1 MITKLPRLVTG
12 VSRRFKGVKKLK
24 PYNKRKSAPAVQPL
38 TYSAKDKAVFSNVQY
53 KISTSANIARKDKA
67 ARVASHIEYRSL
79 REGLRRIRNKSLSLF
94 GTKGHYDKVPGT
106 NFKRISAKGK
116 RAKAAFNKAGEKVR
130 LISHKKGLKAYT
142 TASTKLGVGKRRY
155 SAKKSQTIFTSDY
168 ERKITGMPPVEYTA
182 DMKSFHGVRPSEMV
196 RRHRKTI
203 SKVYSKFPKQFVEDK
218 AGNIKLN
225 KWGIAKI
232 SGGGKRGQVK
242 SYWKGKIKSELKQAK
257 IDKSIFRDTTVQMQ
271 SGTTRKGKE
280 IWKTI
285 RSPEK
290 TYDVH
295 TKRWKRTK
303 LKLYD

>member
-38 TYSAKDKAVFSNVQY
+38 TYIAKDKAIFSNVQY

-79 REGLRRIRNKSLSLF
+79 REGLRRIRAKSLSIF

-130 LISHKKGLKAYT
+130 LISKRKGLRAYDK
-142 TASTKLGVGKRRY
+142 ASTKLGVGKRRY
-155 SAKKSQTIFTSDY
+155 SARKRQTAFTSDY

-182 DMKSFHGVRPSEMV
+182 DMKLFHGVRPAEMV
-196 RRHRKTI
+196 RRHRASL
-203 SKVYSKFPKQFVEDK
+203 SKIYSKPKS
-218 AGNIKLN
+218 
-225 KWGIAKI
+225 WR
-232 SGGGKRGQVK
+232 KRSSLIRHYRG
-242 SYWKGKIKSELKQAK
+242 SAKSELKQAK
-257 IDKSIFRDTTVQMQ
+257 IDRSIFRDTTIEMQ
-271 SGTTRKGKE
+271 SGTTRKGKP
-280 IWKTI
+280 IWKTF

>member
-24 PYNKRKSAPAVQPL
+24 PHNKRKSAPAVQPL
-38 TYSAKDKAVFSNVQY
+38 TYSAKDKAIFSNVQY

-116 RAKAAFNKAGEKVR
+116 RAKAAFIKAGEKVR
-130 LISHKKGLKAYT
+130 LISKRKSLIAYDK
-142 TASTKLGVGKRRY
+142 ASTKLGVGKRRY
-155 SAKKSQTIFTSDY
+155 GEKKRQTIFTSDA
-168 ERKITGMPPVEYTA
+168 ERRELGMPPVEYTA
-182 DMKSFHGVRPSEMV
+182 GMKSFHGVRPAEMV
-196 RRHRKTI
+196 KRHRKTL
-203 SKVYSKFPKQFVEDK
+203 SKIYTKPKSWKKRSSLIKHFRGSAK
-218 AGNIKLN
+218 A
-225 KWGIAKI
+225 
-232 SGGGKRGQVK
+232 
-242 SYWKGKIKSELKQAK
+242 ELKQAK
-257 IDKSIFRDTTVQMQ
+257 IDRSIFRDTTVEMQ
-271 SGTTRKGKE
+271 SGTTRKGKP
-280 IWKTI
+280 IWKTF

-290 TYDVH
+290 VYDDH

>member
-24 PYNKRKSAPAVQPL
+24 PFNKSKAEPYKAPLKYDSKTKSIFIN
-38 TYSAKDKAVFSNVQY
+38 KKRE
-53 KISTSANIARKDKA
+53 ISLSSSIARKDKA
-67 ARVASHIEYRSL
+67 SKVASHIEYRSL
-79 REGLRRIRNKSLSLF
+79 REGLRRIRDKSLSIF

-130 LISHKKGLKAYT
+130 LISKRKGLRAYDK
-142 TASTKLGVGKRRY
+142 ASTKLGVSQRRFGARKR
-155 SAKKSQTIFTSDY
+155 QTAFTSDY

-182 DMKSFHGVRPSEMV
+182 DMKSFHGVRPAEMV
-196 RRHRKTI
+196 RRHRKTLSTIYTKPKSWKKRSSLI
-203 SKVYSKFPKQFVEDK
+203 SHYRGSAK
-218 AGNIKLN
+218 A
-225 KWGIAKI
+225 
-232 SGGGKRGQVK
+232 
-242 SYWKGKIKSELKQAK
+242 ELKQAK

>member
-24 PYNKRKSAPAVQPL
+24 PFNKSKAEPYKAPLKYDSKTKSIFIN
-38 TYSAKDKAVFSNVQY
+38 KKRE
-53 KISTSANIARKDKA
+53 ISLSSSIARKDKA
-67 ARVASHIEYRSL
+67 SKVASHIEYRSL
-79 REGLRRIRNKSLSLF
+79 REGLRRIRDKSLSIF

-106 NFKRISAKGK
+106 NFKRLSAKGK

-130 LISHKKGLKAYT
+130 LISKRKSLRAYDK
-142 TASTKLGVGKRRY
+142 ASTKLGVGKRRY
-155 SAKKSQTIFTSDY
+155 GAKKSQTIFTSDY

-257 IDKSIFRDTTVQMQ
+257 IDRSIFRDTTVQMQ

-280 IWKTI
+280 IWKTF

>member
-130 LISHKKGLKAYT
+130 LISKRKGLRAYDK
-142 TASTKLGVGKRRY
+142 ASTKLGVGKRRY
-155 SAKKSQTIFTSDY
+155 SARKRQTAFTSDY
-168 ERKITGMPPVEYTA
+168 ERKITGMPPVEYTS
-182 DMKSFHGVRPSEMV
+182 DMKSFHGVRPAEMV
-196 RRHRKTI
+196 RRHRASL
-203 SKVYSKFPKQFVEDK
+203 SKIYTKPKSWRKRSSLIRHYRGSAK
-218 AGNIKLN
+218 A
-225 KWGIAKI
+225 
-232 SGGGKRGQVK
+232 
-242 SYWKGKIKSELKQAK
+242 ELKQAK

-290 TYDVH
+290 IYDVH
-295 TKRWKRTK
+295 TKKWKRTK

>member
-1 MITKLPRLVTG
+1 MPKMLV
-12 VSRRFKGVKKLK
+12 RFGPLALRQIKKLK
-24 PYNKRKSAPAVQPL
+24 PFNKSKAEPYKAPLKYDSKTKSIFIN
-38 TYSAKDKAVFSNVQY
+38 KKRE
-53 KISTSANIARKDKA
+53 ISLSSSIARKDKA
-67 ARVASHIEYRSL
+67 SKVASHIEYRSL
-79 REGLRRIRNKSLSLF
+79 REGLRRIRDKSLSIF

-196 RRHRKTI
+196 RRHRASL
-203 SKVYSKFPKQFVEDK
+203 SKIYTKPKSWKKRSSLIKHYRGSAK
-218 AGNIKLN
+218 A
-225 KWGIAKI
+225 
-232 SGGGKRGQVK
+232 
-242 SYWKGKIKSELKQAK
+242 EFKQAK

-271 SGTTRKGKE
+271 SGTTRKGKP
-280 IWKTI
+280 IWKTF